1 MARKAMATR
10 ETVEAAVEGLAAEG
24 LDPTVER
31 VRSKLGG
38 GSYTTINKILGE
50 VLSQRQTVAAQV
62 SEVPTDLVEIGQKA
76 VAAIYA
82 AVQRQAA
89 AKIDLIEADARKQIE
104 AANRARAEAALEI
117 ERLELEA
124 EQLGEGLAMAQ
135 RTTQE
140 ALARAERAEARADT
154 ERAEIERLAREL
166 ATARAE
172 AQSFQKT
179 QAKLEAGN
187 ESLAAS
193 LGQVRQELMMARE
206 AERVARDEAAEVRGQ
221 LKAASAGGKGK

>member
-62 SEVPTDLVEIGQKA
+62 SEVPSDLVEVGQRA

-89 AKIDLIEADARKQIE
+89 AKVELIETARPLTPRVWNEDAI
-104 AANRARAEAALEI
+104 ASTSFGHGINVTPLAVARA
-117 ERLELEA
+117 
-124 EQLGEGLAMAQ
+124 
-135 RTTQE
+135 
-140 ALARAERAEARADT
+140 
-154 ERAEIERLAREL
+154 
-166 ATARAE
+166 
-172 AQSFQKT
+172 
-179 QAKLEAGN
+179 
-187 ESLAAS
+187 
-193 LGQVRQELMMARE
+193 LGQEP
-206 AERVARDEAAEVRGQ
+206 
-221 LKAASAGGKGK
+221 